1 MDELIKHFSSL
12 KEYWKTIVITLICNA
27 LTIYLICFLTVPDFK
42 NYEFSKEVALS
53 IIGSLFYSS
62 IFYSSIFYSS
72 IFYSSIFYSLST
84 ILLIPWF
91 FVNRLIDFNTKCITK
106 LNFIASIIVLIA
118 LTTYELILMI
128 FIEEYS
134 FNVIRELMVIASSVL
149 LPTIMAF
156 GEYLKIKI
164 TEKRN
169 KRTPKN

>member
-1 MDELIKHFSSL
+1 MDALIKLFSSL

-53 IIGSLFYSS
+53 IIGSLFYST
-62 IFYSSIFYSS
+62 
-72 IFYSSIFYSLST
+72 IFYSLST

-106 LNFIASIIVLIA
+106 LNFIASIIVLMA

-134 FNVIRELMVIASSVL
+134 FNIIRELKVIASSVL

-156 GEYLKIKI
+156 GEYLKIKRA
-164 TEKRN
+164 EKRN

>member
-62 IFYSSIFYSS
+62 IFYSSIFYS
-72 IFYSSIFYSLST
+72 LST

-118 LTTYELILMI
+118 LTTYKLILMI

>member
-12 KEYWKTIVITLICNA
+12 KEYWKTIVIALICNA

-53 IIGSLFYSS
+53 IIGSLFYST
-62 IFYSSIFYSS
+62 
-72 IFYSSIFYSLST
+72 IFYSLST

-134 FNVIRELMVIASSVL
+134 FNVIRELKVIASSVL

>member
-42 NYEFSKEVALS
+42 NNEFSKEVALS
-53 IIGSLFYSS
+53 IIGSL
-62 IFYSSIFYSS
+62 
-72 IFYSSIFYSLST
+72 FYSSIFYSLST

>member
-62 IFYSSIFYSS
+62 IFYS
-72 IFYSSIFYSLST
+72 LST

-128 FIEEYS
+128 FIEE
-134 FNVIRELMVIASSVL
+134 
-149 LPTIMAF
+149 
-156 GEYLKIKI
+156 
-164 TEKRN
+164 
-169 KRTPKN
+169 

>member
-27 LTIYLICFLTVPDFK
+27 LTIYLRCFLTVPDFK

-53 IIGSLFYSS
+53 IIGSL
-62 IFYSSIFYSS
+62 
-72 IFYSSIFYSLST
+72 FYSSIFYSLST

>member
-1 MDELIKHFSSL
+1 MDALIKLFSSL

-53 IIGSLFYSS
+53 IIGSLFYST
-62 IFYSSIFYSS
+62 
-72 IFYSSIFYSLST
+72 IFYSLST

-134 FNVIRELMVIASSVL
+134 FNIIRELKVIASSVL

-156 GEYLKIKI
+156 GEYLKIKRA
-164 TEKRN
+164 EKRN
-169 KRTPKN
+169 KRTPQN

>member
-1 MDELIKHFSSL
+1 MLNGYPP
-12 KEYWKTIVITLICNA
+12 EYA
-27 LTIYLICFLTVPDFK
+27 
-42 NYEFSKEVALS
+42 
-53 IIGSLFYSS
+53 
-62 IFYSSIFYSS
+62 
-72 IFYSSIFYSLST
+72 
-84 ILLIPWF
+84 
-91 FVNRLIDFNTKCITK
+91 
-106 LNFIASIIVLIA
+106 
-118 LTTYELILMI
+118 I

>member
-1 MDELIKHFSSL
+1 MDALIKLFSSL

-53 IIGSLFYSS
+53 IIGSLFYST
-62 IFYSSIFYSS
+62 
-72 IFYSSIFYSLST
+72 IFYSLST

-134 FNVIRELMVIASSVL
+134 FNIIRELKGIAASVL

-156 GEYLKIKI
+156 GEYLKIKRA
-164 TEKRN
+164 EKRN
-169 KRTPKN
+169 KRTPQN

>member
-1 MDELIKHFSSL
+1 MDALIKLFSSL

-53 IIGSLFYSS
+53 IIGSLFYST
-62 IFYSSIFYSS
+62 
-72 IFYSSIFYSLST
+72 IFYSLST

-134 FNVIRELMVIASSVL
+134 FNITQVSQVL
-149 LPTIMAF
+149 
-156 GEYLKIKI
+156 K
-164 TEKRN
+164 
-169 KRTPKN
+169 

>member
-1 MDELIKHFSSL
+1 MVLYPNKLPESERVCSG
-12 KEYWKTIVITLICNA
+12 IC
-27 LTIYLICFLTVPDFK
+27 K
-42 NYEFSKEVALS
+42 FSKEVALS
-53 IIGSLFYSS
+53 IIGSL
-62 IFYSSIFYSS
+62 
-72 IFYSSIFYSLST
+72 FYSSIFYSLST

>member
-1 MDELIKHFSSL
+1 MDALIKLFSSL

-42 NYEFSKEVALS
+42 NYEYSKEVALS
-53 IIGSLFYSS
+53 IIGSLFYST
-62 IFYSSIFYSS
+62 
-72 IFYSSIFYSLST
+72 IFYSLST

-134 FNVIRELMVIASSVL
+134 FNIIRELKVIASSVL

-156 GEYLKIKI
+156 GEYLK
-164 TEKRN
+164 
-169 KRTPKN
+169 

>member
-1 MDELIKHFSSL
+1 MDALIKLFSSL

-53 IIGSLFYSS
+53 IIGSLFYST
-62 IFYSSIFYSS
+62 
-72 IFYSSIFYSLST
+72 IFYSLST

-134 FNVIRELMVIASSVL
+134 FNIIRELKVIASSVL

-156 GEYLKIKI
+156 GEYLKIKRA
-164 TEKRN
+164 EKRN

>member
-53 IIGSLFYSS
+53 IIGSL
-62 IFYSSIFYSS
+62 
-72 IFYSSIFYSLST
+72 FYSSIFYSLST

-156 GEYLKIKI
+156 GEYLKIHIPEHTRSLSGSLLGYKTI
-164 TEKRN
+164 
-169 KRTPKN
+169 P

>member
-53 IIGSLFYSS
+53 IIGSLFYST
-62 IFYSSIFYSS
+62 
-72 IFYSSIFYSLST
+72 IFYSLST
-84 ILLIPWF
+84 ILLTPWF
-91 FVNRLIDFNTKCITK
+91 FANRLIDFNTKCITK

-134 FNVIRELMVIASSVL
+134 FNVIRELKVIASSVL

-164 TEKRN
+164 AEKRN
-169 KRTPKN
+169 KRTPKS

>member
-12 KEYWKTIVITLICNA
+12 KEYWKTIVITFICNA
-27 LTIYLICFLTVPDFK
+27 LIIYLICFLIVPEFK
-42 NYEFSKEVALS
+42 DYPLSKEIILS
-53 IIGSLFYSS
+53 VSGSLCYSS
-62 IFYSSIFYSS
+62 IFYL
-72 IFYSSIFYSLST
+72 LST
-84 ILLIPWF
+84 IFLVPWF
-91 FVNRLIDFNTKCITK
+91 FVHRLIYYNTKCITK

-134 FNVIRELMVIASSVL
+134 FNVIRELKVIVSSVL

-156 GEYLKIKI
+156 GEYLKIKFAEI
-164 TEKRN
+164 RN

>member
-53 IIGSLFYSS
+53 IIGSLFYST
-62 IFYSSIFYSS
+62 
-72 IFYSSIFYSLST
+72 IFYSLST

-134 FNVIRELMVIASSVL
+134 FNIIRELKVIASSVL

-156 GEYLKIKI
+156 GEYLKIKRA
-164 TEKRN
+164 EKRN

>member
-1 MDELIKHFSSL
+1 
-12 KEYWKTIVITLICNA
+12 
-27 LTIYLICFLTVPDFK
+27 
-42 NYEFSKEVALS
+42 
-53 IIGSLFYSS
+53 
-62 IFYSSIFYSS
+62 
-72 IFYSSIFYSLST
+72 
-84 ILLIPWF
+84 
-91 FVNRLIDFNTKCITK
+91 
-106 LNFIASIIVLIA
+106 
-118 LTTYELILMI
+118 MI

>member
-62 IFYSSIFYSS
+62 IFYS
-72 IFYSSIFYSLST
+72 LST

-118 LTTYELILMI
+118 LTTYKLILMI

>member
-1 MDELIKHFSSL
+1 MDALIKLFSSL

-53 IIGSLFYSS
+53 IIGSLFYST
-62 IFYSSIFYSS
+62 
-72 IFYSSIFYSLST
+72 IFYSLST

-106 LNFIASIIVLIA
+106 LNFIASIIVLMA

-134 FNVIRELMVIASSVL
+134 FNIIRELKVIASSVL

-156 GEYLKIKI
+156 GEYLKIKRA
-164 TEKRN
+164 ERN
-169 KRTPKN
+169 KRTTQN

>member
-62 IFYSSIFYSS
+62 IFYS
-72 IFYSSIFYSLST
+72 LST

-106 LNFIASIIVLIA
+106 LNFITSIIVLIA

>member
-1 MDELIKHFSSL
+1 MNCGMDELIKHFSSL

-53 IIGSLFYSS
+53 IIGSL
-62 IFYSSIFYSS
+62 
-72 IFYSSIFYSLST
+72 FYSSIFYSLST

>member
-53 IIGSLFYSS
+53 IIGSL
-62 IFYSSIFYSS
+62 
-72 IFYSSIFYSLST
+72 FYSSIFYSLST

>member
-53 IIGSLFYSS
+53 IIGSL
-62 IFYSSIFYSS
+62 FYSS

>member
-1 MDELIKHFSSL
+1 MDALIKLFSSL

-42 NYEFSKEVALS
+42 NYEYSKEVALS
-53 IIGSLFYSS
+53 IIGSLFYST
-62 IFYSSIFYSS
+62 
-72 IFYSSIFYSLST
+72 IFYSLST

-134 FNVIRELMVIASSVL
+134 FNIIRELKVIASSVL

-156 GEYLKIKI
+156 GEYLKIKRA
-164 TEKRN
+164 EKRN

>member
-53 IIGSLFYSS
+53 IIGSL
-62 IFYSSIFYSS
+62 
-72 IFYSSIFYSLST
+72 FYSSIFYSLST

-156 GEYLKIKI
+156 GEYLK
-164 TEKRN
+164 
-169 KRTPKN
+169 P

>member
-1 MDELIKHFSSL
+1 MDALIKLFSSL

-53 IIGSLFYSS
+53 IIGSLFYST
-62 IFYSSIFYSS
+62 
-72 IFYSSIFYSLST
+72 IFYSLST

-134 FNVIRELMVIASSVL
+134 FNIILALKEIALGVL
-149 LPTIMAF
+149 FPTIMAP
-156 GEYLKIKI
+156 GELLRIKLAEI
-164 TEKRN
+164 RN
-169 KRTPKN
+169 KKTPKN

>member
-1 MDELIKHFSSL
+1 MDALIKLFSSL

-53 IIGSLFYSS
+53 IIGSLFYST
-62 IFYSSIFYSS
+62 
-72 IFYSSIFYSLST
+72 IFYSLST

-134 FNVIRELMVIASSVL
+134 FNIIRELKVIASSVL

-156 GEYLKIKI
+156 GEYLKIN
-164 TEKRN
+164 T
-169 KRTPKN
+169 

>member
-27 LTIYLICFLTVPDFK
+27 LTIYLICFLTVPDLK

-53 IIGSLFYSS
+53 IIGSL
-62 IFYSSIFYSS
+62 
-72 IFYSSIFYSLST
+72 FYSSIFYSLST

>member
-62 IFYSSIFYSS
+62 IFYS
-72 IFYSSIFYSLST
+72 LST

-128 FIEEYS
+128 FITYS
-134 FNVIRELMVIASSVL
+134 GAYPFTFRQLIRV
-149 LPTIMAF
+149 
-156 GEYLKIKI
+156 
-164 TEKRN
+164 
-169 KRTPKN
+169 